1 MTIRKTLRTLQFW
14 EILSDSDDFW
24 YVQPCSMAYWGSII
38 FGGRKIVLMCTM
50 IVEARSLIISFR
62 DHYTIQIKSHFDA
75 DFAKRAIDKSVCKLI
90 PASGGFSI
98 WFLNLAFWLVE
109 SAIQTSILKPFKSR
123 IEIWKLE
130 KMFKTKETD
139 CSIERIIRT
148 CERQSLPSDNDW
160 WRKSNIL
167 YCFWKW

>member
-1 MTIRKTLRTLQFW
+1 MNLVHWPFEVRSFS
-14 EILSDSDDFW
+14 EVSF
-24 YVQPCSMAYWGSII
+24 
-38 FGGRKIVLMCTM
+38 KIVPMCTM
-50 IVEARSLIISFR
+50 IGKARSLIISFR

-90 PASGGFSI
+90 PASGGFSNSV
-98 WFLNLAFWLVE
+98 LNLAFWLVE
-109 SAIQTSILKPFKSR
+109 GTLPASILKPFKSR
-123 IEIWKLE
+123 IESWKLE
-130 KMFKTKETD
+130 KMFQTKETD
-139 CSIERIIRT
+139 CSTERIIRT